1 MNLAE
6 RILQFK
12 ESEIT
17 TELITTIEECDIPD
31 LVPEIRQSD
40 RLDLHVN
47 SLLGG

>member
-31 LVPEIRQSD
+31 LNTRNKITRQI
-40 RLDLHVN
+40 
-47 SLLGG
+47 GFAC